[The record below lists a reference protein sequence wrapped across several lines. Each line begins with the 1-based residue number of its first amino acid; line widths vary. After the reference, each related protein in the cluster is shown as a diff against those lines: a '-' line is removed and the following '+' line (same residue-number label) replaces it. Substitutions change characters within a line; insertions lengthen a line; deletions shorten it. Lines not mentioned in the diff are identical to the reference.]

1 MLNSCSIDPSTAKV
15 AQYLSHNY
23 KRHVTRRVKCQIF
36 TCCVMFVVVMETIMD
51 IGVFLDVTP
60 CSLEKTNRFLE
71 ELAARILYY
80 KYRNSRL

>member
-1 MLNSCSIDPSTAKV
+1 
-15 AQYLSHNY
+15 
-23 KRHVTRRVKCQIF
+23 
-36 TCCVMFVVVMETIMD
+36 MFVVVMETIMD

-80 KYRNSRL
+80 KYRNSRLWRKEVNFCKYAWRHS